1 MFAGSFSKCG
11 EMRHTVRVILDFHLC
26 REGSSVN
33 SEKRGVDEFYV
44 YWQCTSLDLMFS
56 RQVEKLG
63 VNPYVA

>member
-1 MFAGSFSKCG
+1 
-11 EMRHTVRVILDFHLC
+11 MRHTVRVILDFHLC

-63 VNPYVA
+63 VSPYVA